1 MKWREIGPNLRE
13 LWHRP
18 AGPMNWKNPIRVFA
32 ILGWLVVQVFV
43 LLGWAGWRVFQ
54 GLMLLGWAVF
64 RGGQFVLG
72 LPPLLLFF
80 FAGLWYAV
88 WSFVRRPF
96 PSFAEAPILALVQYH
111 TPDVFTTMLVWYYL
125 SPLVAVML
133 CGVISVTVWKV
144 WLEGRRR
151 DFAPFAKLPPWP
163 LSADQETPAIV
174 IGEVHH
180 PIEAREIF
188 SPSWLTIPERGL
200 YTGVAIFGAVGS
212 GKTSACMNPFARQLL
227 GWQAHNPHMR
237 AAALILEVKGDF
249 CHDIRQILVEAGRG
263 EDYIEIGMNSHSQ
276 WNPLSAWWL
285 DSYSL
290 AYTVS
295 SLLNQLF
302 GKGKEPFW
310 QQAYTNLVRW
320 IIELHR
326 VFPQRWVTLQQVYRC
341 AIEPELFASKIEAA
355 QKLSDDLNTGTIFV
369 ESDALVPQLTHLE
382 QWNWTRTPGRQQH
395 QAVHTRPLKAKL
407 EELNITHEIVWQA
420 GPGKDTRERVEAINR
435 WFVHDW
441 QNLDN
446 KIKSSIVEGVSVFL
460 SMFDMPDVARVFC
473 PAAPYTTDDP
483 QAIILQ
489 AQIKRLKAEKEAAA
503 AKAAEPQPQPEAEPQ
518 PEGEAEAEARSRP
531 EAEPQP
537 EGEPEAE
544 AAEPVKAAQPEA
556 EPQPEGEAE
565 AEAAEPQP
573 QPETDDKTPKA
584 AEIRY
589 TWGGQP
595 KTRAAEPE
603 PVKAAQPEPEP
614 ETKPDDKTTQE
625 AKPKPDKAKEAPWI
639 ITEAET
645 DDKTPQTPDPST
657 ESNQPP
663 TQEEAAIT
671 RHLPPIYQLIEQGKV
686 LALNMP
692 AGINPALS
700 RAVGVMLKNAWLQ
713 ALLMR
718 PAQMKANPGS
728 YFRPAV
734 FICDEY
740 QAFAS
745 VGEEDPSGD
754 EKSFALT
761 RQCRCIP
768 IVATQSISSLRAV
781 LGSSEAWRSLL
792 QTLRTRIFLSLSDD
806 ASAKIASELCGQVAK
821 IKESYTISET
831 SKRSEVSPLSGRAGG
846 GGGSMGATKSFREQ
860 REAVFHPRDFALLSN
875 CQAICLPYDGAQSLE
890 PRRVYLKPHYLPAEH
905 SYWRAKEAGK
915 I

>member
-32 ILGWLVVQVFV
+32 VLGWLVVQGFV

-54 GLMLLGWAVF
+54 GLMLLGWTVF
-64 RGGQFVLG
+64 RVVQFVLA
-72 LPPLLLFF
+72 LPALLLFF
-80 FAGLWYAV
+80 FAGVWYAV

-96 PSFAEAPILALVQYH
+96 PSLDEHPILALVQYH
-111 TPDVFTTMLVWYYL
+111 TPDFFSFMVLWYYL
-125 SPLVAVML
+125 SPFVAVML
-133 CGVISVTVWKV
+133 CGLISVTVWKV

-163 LSADQETPAIV
+163 LSADQKAPAIV

-180 PIEAREIF
+180 PVEAREIF
-188 SPSWLTIPERGL
+188 NPSWLTIPERGL

-227 GWQAHNPHMR
+227 GWQAGNPHLR
-237 AAALILEVKGDF
+237 AAALVLEVKGDF

-263 EDYIEIGMNSHSQ
+263 QDYIEIGMDSRSQ

-326 VFPQRWVTLQQVYRC
+326 VFPDRWVTLQQVYRC
-341 AIEPELFASKIEAA
+341 AIDPELFAAKIEAA
-355 QKLSDDLNTGTIFV
+355 EKLSDDLNTGTIFV
-369 ESDALVPQLTHLE
+369 KQHVLEAQVTHLAE
-382 QWNWTRTPGRQQH
+382 WDWTPTSGGQQQ
-395 QAVHTRPLKAKL
+395 QAVHTRPLEAKL
-407 EELNITHEIVWQA
+407 EELKITHEIVWES
-420 GPGKDTRERVEAINR
+420 GPGEDTRERVEAVKR

-441 QNLDN
+441 QALEN

-460 SMFDMPDVARVFC
+460 SMFDMPDVAKVFC
-473 PAAPYTTDDP
+473 PAAPHITDDP

-489 AQIKRLKAEKEAAA
+489 AQIKRLEAEKDAAA
-503 AKAAEPQPQPEAEPQ
+503 EKAGAAEKAAKKPKTAKKPQTVKAAEPEP
-518 PEGEAEAEARSRP
+518 
-531 EAEPQP
+531 
-537 EGEPEAE
+537 
-544 AAEPVKAAQPEA
+544 
-556 EPQPEGEAE
+556 
-565 AEAAEPQP
+565 
-573 QPETDDKTPKA
+573 DDKTP
-584 AEIRY
+584 
-589 TWGGQP
+589 Q
-595 KTRAAEPE
+595 AAEPE
-603 PVKAAQPEPEP
+603 PVKAAEAAWVVTEAQ
-614 ETKPDDKTTQE
+614 PDDK
-625 AKPKPDKAKEAPWI
+625 
-639 ITEAET
+639 
-645 DDKTPQTPDPST
+645 TPDPST
-657 ESNQPP
+657 ESNQAP
-663 TQEEAAIT
+663 TKEEASVT
-671 RHLPPIYQLIEQGKV
+671 RHLPPIYELIEQGKV

-700 RAVGVMLKNAWLQ
+700 RAIGVMLKNAWLQ

-718 PAQMKANPGS
+718 PAKMKANPGS

-905 SYWRAKEAGK
+905 SYWRAKEAGQ

>member
-1 MKWREIGPNLRE
+1 MKWREVGSYLRE

-32 ILGWLVVQVFV
+32 VAGWGLVQGFV

-54 GLMLLGWAVF
+54 GFMLLGWTVF
-64 RGGQFVLG
+64 RATQFVLA
-72 LPPLLLFF
+72 LPALLLFF

-96 PSFAEAPILALVQYH
+96 PSLDEHPILALVQYH
-111 TPDVFTTMLVWYYL
+111 TPDFFTFMVLWYYL
-125 SPLVAVML
+125 SPFVAVVML
-133 CGVISVTVWKV
+133 CGLISVTVWKV

-151 DFAPFAKLPPWP
+151 DFAPFAQLPPWP
-163 LSADQETPAIV
+163 LSADQKAPAIV

-180 PIEAREIF
+180 PVEAREIF

-227 GWQAHNPHMR
+227 GWQAGNPHMR

-249 CHDIRQILVEAGRG
+249 CHDIRQILVDAGRG
-263 EDYIEIGMNSHSQ
+263 QDYIELGMDARSQ

-326 VFPQRWVTLQQVYRC
+326 VFPERWVTLQQVYRC
-341 AIEPELFASKIEAA
+341 AIDPELFAAKIEEAE
-355 QKLSDDLNTGTIFV
+355 KLSDDLNTGTVFV
-369 ESDALVPQLTHLE
+369 SNDLVGSNKMALAEWVWERAGNPKE
-382 QWNWTRTPGRQQH
+382 Q
-395 QAVHTRPLKAKL
+395 QAVYSRALKEKL
-407 EELNITHEIVWQA
+407 DKLKITYEIVWEP
-420 GPGKDTRERVEAINR
+420 GPGEDTRQRVEAVKR

-441 QNLDN
+441 QALDN
-446 KIKSSIVEGVSVFL
+446 KIKSSIVEGGSVFL
-460 SMFDMPDVARVFC
+460 AMFDMPDVAKVFC
-473 PAAPYTTDDP
+473 PAAPHITDDP

-489 AQIKRLKAEKEAAA
+489 AQIKRLKAEKDAAA
-503 AKAAEPQPQPEAEPQ
+503 DKAGAAKPDADEAGAENAGAKKPQ
-518 PEGEAEAEARSRP
+518 
-531 EAEPQP
+531 
-537 EGEPEAE
+537 
-544 AAEPVKAAQPEA
+544 
-556 EPQPEGEAE
+556 
-565 AEAAEPQP
+565 
-573 QPETDDKTPKA
+573 A

-589 TWGGQP
+589 TCEGVTKKAQKP
-595 KTRAAEPE
+595 KTAKKPE
-603 PVKAAQPEPEP
+603 PVKAAQPEPVKAAEAAWVVT
-614 ETKPDDKTTQE
+614 EAEPDDKT
-625 AKPKPDKAKEAPWI
+625 
-639 ITEAET
+639 
-645 DDKTPQTPDPST
+645 PDPAA
-657 ESNQPP
+657 ESDQAEGTAP
-663 TQEEAAIT
+663 IS
-671 RHLPPIYQLIEQGKV
+671 RHLPPIYELIEQGKV

-692 AGINPALS
+692 AGINPALA

-718 PAQMKANPGS
+718 PAKMKANPGS

-745 VGEEDPSGD
+745 VGEDDPSGD

-905 SYWRAKEAGK
+905 SYWRAKEAGQ

>member
-1 MKWREIGPNLRE
+1 MKWREIAPYLRE

-18 AGPMNWKNPIRVFA
+18 AGPMNWKNPILVFA
-32 ILGWLVVQVFV
+32 VAGWLVVQVF
-43 LLGWAGWRVFQ
+43 
-54 GLMLLGWAVF
+54 MLLGWTVF
-64 RGGQFVLG
+64 RVVQFVLA
-72 LPPLLLFF
+72 LPALLLFF
-80 FAGLWYAV
+80 FGGVWYAV

-96 PSFAEAPILALVQYH
+96 PSLDENPLLALVEYH
-111 TPDVFTTMLVWYYL
+111 TPNFFDVLVIWYYV
-125 SPLVAVML
+125 SPFVAVML
-133 CGVISVTVWKV
+133 SGFLAVTVWKV

-151 DFAPFAKLPPWP
+151 YFAPFAKLPPWP
-163 LSADQETPAIV
+163 LDPKQKAPAIV

-180 PIEAREIF
+180 PVEAREIF

-227 GWQAHNPHMR
+227 GWQAGNPHMR

-249 CHDIRQILVEAGRG
+249 CHDIRQILVDAGRG
-263 EDYIEIGMNSHSQ
+263 QDYIELGMDARSQ

-310 QQAYTNLVRW
+310 QQAYINLVRW

-326 VFPQRWVTLQQVYRC
+326 VFPERWVTLQQVYRC
-341 AIEPELFASKIEAA
+341 AIDPELFAAKIEAA
-355 QKLSDDLNTGTIFV
+355 EKLSDDLNTGTVFV
-369 ESDALVPQLTHLE
+369 LRSTYKAQLINLAE
-382 QWNWTRTPGRQQH
+382 WNWVDAPKKKDVQVVYTRS
-395 QAVHTRPLKAKL
+395 VKAKL
-407 EELNITHEIVWQA
+407 DKLKIAHEIVWEP
-420 GPGKDTRERVEAINR
+420 GPGEDTRERVEAVKR

-441 QNLDN
+441 QALDN

-460 SMFDMPDVARVFC
+460 AMFDMPDVAKVFC
-473 PAAPYTTDDP
+473 PAAPHITDDP

-489 AQIKRLKAEKEAAA
+489 AQIKRLKAEKDAAA
-503 AKAAEPQPQPEAEPQ
+503 DKAGAAKPDADEAGAENAGAKKPQ
-518 PEGEAEAEARSRP
+518 
-531 EAEPQP
+531 
-537 EGEPEAE
+537 
-544 AAEPVKAAQPEA
+544 
-556 EPQPEGEAE
+556 
-565 AEAAEPQP
+565 
-573 QPETDDKTPKA
+573 A

-589 TWGGQP
+589 TCEGVTKKAQKP
-595 KTRAAEPE
+595 KTAKKPEPVKAAEPE
-603 PVKAAQPEPEP
+603 PVKAAQPEPVKAAEAAWVVT
-614 ETKPDDKTTQE
+614 EAEPDDKT
-625 AKPKPDKAKEAPWI
+625 
-639 ITEAET
+639 
-645 DDKTPQTPDPST
+645 PDPAA
-657 ESNQPP
+657 ESDQAEGTAP
-663 TQEEAAIT
+663 IS
-671 RHLPPIYQLIEQGKV
+671 RHLPPIYELIEQGKV

-692 AGINPALS
+692 AGINPALA

-718 PAQMKANPGS
+718 PAKMKANPGS

-745 VGEEDPSGD
+745 VGEDDPSGD

-905 SYWRAKEAGK
+905 SYWRAKEAGQ

>member
-1 MKWREIGPNLRE
+1 MKWREVGPYLRE
-13 LWHRP
+13 LWQRP

-32 ILGWLVVQVFV
+32 VLGWLVVQGFV
-43 LLGWAGWRVFQ
+43 LLGWVGWGVFQ
-54 GLMLLGWAVF
+54 GLMLLGWTVF
-64 RGGQFVLG
+64 RVVQFVVA
-72 LPPLLLFF
+72 LPALLLFF
-80 FAGLWYAV
+80 FGGVWYAV

-96 PSFAEAPILALVQYH
+96 PSLDEHPILALVQYH
-111 TPDVFTTMLVWYYL
+111 TPDFFSFMLLWYYL
-125 SPLVAVML
+125 SPFVAVML
-133 CGVISVTVWKV
+133 CGLISVTVWKV

-163 LSADQETPAIV
+163 LSADQKAPAIV

-227 GWQAHNPHMR
+227 GWQAGNPHLR
-237 AAALILEVKGDF
+237 AAALVLEVKGDF

-263 EDYIEIGMNSHSQ
+263 QDYIEIGMDSRSQ

-326 VFPQRWVTLQQVYRC
+326 VFPERWVTLQQVYRC
-341 AIEPELFASKIEAA
+341 AIDPELFAAKIEAA
-355 QKLSDDLNTGTIFV
+355 EKLSDDLNTGTIFV
-369 ESDALVPQLTHLE
+369 KQHVLEAQVTHLAE
-382 QWNWTRTPGRQQH
+382 WDWTPTSGGQQQ
-395 QAVHTRPLKAKL
+395 QAVHTRPLEAKL
-407 EELNITHEIVWQA
+407 EELKITHEIVWES
-420 GPGKDTRERVEAINR
+420 GPGEDTRERVEAVKR

-441 QNLDN
+441 QALDN

-460 SMFDMPDVARVFC
+460 SMFDMPDVAKVFC
-473 PAAPYTTDDP
+473 PAAPHITDDP

-489 AQIKRLKAEKEAAA
+489 AQIKRLKAEKDAAA
-503 AKAAEPQPQPEAEPQ
+503 EKAGAAEKAEPEAEPDDNT
-518 PEGEAEAEARSRP
+518 
-531 EAEPQP
+531 PQ
-537 EGEPEAE
+537 A
-544 AAEPVKAAQPEA
+544 
-556 EPQPEGEAE
+556 
-565 AEAAEPQP
+565 
-573 QPETDDKTPKA
+573 T
-584 AEIRY
+584 EIRY
-589 TWGGQP
+589 TWGGEP
-595 KTRAAEPE
+595 KAAKKPQT
-603 PVKAAQPEPEP
+603 VKAAEAAWVVTEA
-614 ETKPDDKTTQE
+614 EPDDK
-625 AKPKPDKAKEAPWI
+625 
-639 ITEAET
+639 
-645 DDKTPQTPDPST
+645 TPDPST
-657 ESNQPP
+657 ETNQAP
-663 TQEEAAIT
+663 TEEEASVT
-671 RHLPPIYQLIEQGKV
+671 RHLPPIYELIEQGKV

-718 PAQMKANPGS
+718 PAKMKANPGS

-745 VGEEDPSGD
+745 VGEDDPSGD

-860 REAVFHPRDFALLSN
+860 REAVFHPRDFALLGN

-905 SYWRAKEAGK
+905 SYWRAKEAGQ

>member
-1 MKWREIGPNLRE
+1 MKWREIGPYFRE
-13 LWHRP
+13 LWQRP

-32 ILGWLVVQVFV
+32 VASWLVFRGFV
-43 LLGWAGWRVFQ
+43 LLGWAGFRVFQ
-54 GLMLLGWAVF
+54 GFLLLGWVVF
-64 RGGQFVLG
+64 RVGQFVAG

-80 FAGLWYAV
+80 FAAV
-88 WSFVRRPF
+88 GWAGWSFVHRPF
-96 PSFAEAPILALVQYH
+96 PPLDEHPILVLVEYH
-111 TPDVFTTMLVWYYL
+111 TPNFFDAMVVWYYVT
-125 SPLVAVML
+125 PFAVVML
-133 CGVISVTVWKV
+133 TGFISVTIWRV
-144 WLEGRRR
+144 WLEGRRS
-151 DFAPFAKLPPWP
+151 DFASFSKLPPWP
-163 LSADQETPAIV
+163 LDPKQKAPAIV

-180 PIEAREIF
+180 PVEAREVF
-188 SPSWLTIPERGL
+188 NPSWLTIPERGL

-227 GWQAHNPHMR
+227 GWQAGNEGKR
-237 AAALILEVKGDF
+237 AAALVLEVKGDF

-263 EDYIEIGMNSHSQ
+263 QDYIELGMDARSQ

-320 IIELHR
+320 IIELYR
-326 VFPQRWVTLQQVYRC
+326 VFPERWVTLQQVYRC
-341 AIEPELFASKIEAA
+341 AIDPELFAAKIEEAE
-355 QKLSDDLNTGTIFV
+355 KLSDDLNTGTVFV
-369 ESDALVPQLTHLE
+369 AQNIYEAQLINLAE
-382 QWNWTRTPGRQQH
+382 WNWTNAPETKELKTIY
-395 QAVHTRPLKAKL
+395 TRPLKEKL
-407 EELNITHEIVWQA
+407 DALKIPHEIVWEP
-420 GPGKDTRERVEAINR
+420 GPGQDTRERVEAVKR

-441 QNLDN
+441 QTLDN
-446 KIKSSIVEGVSVFL
+446 KIRSSIVEGVSVFL
-460 SMFDMPDVARVFC
+460 AMFDMPDVAKVFC
-473 PAAPYTTDDP
+473 PAAPLTSDDP

-489 AQIKRLKAEKEAAA
+489 AAIKRARADKDAKEA
-503 AKAAEPQPQPEAEPQ
+503 KQPEAEP
-518 PEGEAEAEARSRP
+518 
-531 EAEPQP
+531 
-537 EGEPEAE
+537 EPELE
-544 AAEPVKAAQPEA
+544 ASK
-556 EPQPEGEAE
+556 
-565 AEAAEPQP
+565 
-573 QPETDDKTPKA
+573 PKA
-584 AEIRY
+584 AAGIVY

-595 KTRAAEPE
+595 KEANQPEPE
-603 PVKAAQPEPEP
+603 PVKTPEAPWVVVE
-614 ETKPDDKTTQE
+614 PDDK
-625 AKPKPDKAKEAPWI
+625 
-639 ITEAET
+639 
-645 DDKTPQTPDPST
+645 TPDPST
-657 ESNQPP
+657 ESNQAATP
-663 TQEEAAIT
+663 THPNIKQTAPIT
-671 RHLPPIYQLIEQGKV
+671 QHLPPLFELIEQGKV

-692 AGINPALS
+692 AGINPALA

-718 PAQMKANPGS
+718 PAEMKHSPGR

-745 VGEEDPSGD
+745 VGEDDPSGD

-905 SYWRAKEAGK
+905 SYWRAKEAGQ

>member
-1 MKWREIGPNLRE
+1 MKWSELGPFLRE

-18 AGPMNWKNPIRVFA
+18 AGPMNWKNPIRVLA
-32 ILGWLVVQVFV
+32 VAGWSVFQSLV
-43 LLGWAGWRVFQ
+43 LLGWAGWRTV
-54 GLMLLGWAVF
+54 
-64 RGGQFVLG
+64 RFVVG
-72 LPPLLLFF
+72 LPGPVIFI

-88 WSFVRRPF
+88 WHFVRRPF
-96 PSFAEAPILALVQYH
+96 PALGENPLLDLMDYH
-111 TPDVFTTMLVWYYL
+111 TPTFYGWVMLWYYAA
-125 SPLVAVML
+125 PFVTVML
-133 CGVISVTVWKV
+133 AGLFVMTIWKV
-144 WLEGRRR
+144 WFESRGGR
-151 DFAPFAKLPPWP
+151 DFATFGRLPTWP
-163 LSADQETPAIV
+163 LSPDQKAPGIV

-180 PIEAREIF
+180 PVEAREIF
-188 SPSWLTIPERGL
+188 NPSWLTIPERGL

-227 GWQAHNPHMR
+227 GWQAANPQKR
-237 AAALILEVKGDF
+237 AAALVLEVKGDF
-249 CHDIRQILVEAGRG
+249 CHDIRQILTEAGR
-263 EDYIEIGMNSHSQ
+263 EKDYIELGMEGRWQ

-326 VFPQRWVTLQQVYRC
+326 VFPERWVTLQQVYRC
-341 AIEPELFASKIEAA
+341 AIDPELFAAKIEEAE
-355 QKLSDDLNTGTIFV
+355 KLSDDLNKGTVFV
-369 ESDALVPQLTHLE
+369 ARSVYEAQLINLAE
-382 QWNWTRTPGRQQH
+382 WVWTNVAETKEL
-395 QAVHTRPLKAKL
+395 QAVYTRPMKAKL
-407 EELNITHEIVWQA
+407 DELKIVYRIVWEP
-420 GPGKDTRERVEAINR
+420 GPGDEIRDRVEAVKR

-441 QNLDN
+441 QTLDN
-446 KIKSSIVEGVSVFL
+446 KVKSSIVEGVSVFL
-460 SMFDMPDVARVFC
+460 AMFDMPDVAKVFC
-473 PAAPYTTDDP
+473 PEAPEFSDDP
-483 QAIILQ
+483 RAIEVQ
-489 AQIKRLKAEKEAAA
+489 AQIRRFA
-503 AKAAEPQPQPEAEPQ
+503 AKAAADRQEDDKKPHGEAGRNQPLTSIPSAKEETIKGAEP
-518 PEGEAEAEARSRP
+518 
-531 EAEPQP
+531 
-537 EGEPEAE
+537 
-544 AAEPVKAAQPEA
+544 
-556 EPQPEGEAE
+556 
-565 AEAAEPQP
+565 
-573 QPETDDKTPKA
+573 
-584 AEIRY
+584 
-589 TWGGQP
+589 
-595 KTRAAEPE
+595 
-603 PVKAAQPEPEP
+603 
-614 ETKPDDKTTQE
+614 
-625 AKPKPDKAKEAPWI
+625 
-639 ITEAET
+639 
-645 DDKTPQTPDPST
+645 
-657 ESNQPP
+657 
-663 TQEEAAIT
+663 
-671 RHLPPIYQLIEQGKV
+671 LPPLYELIEGGKV

-718 PAQMKANPGS
+718 PAKMKQSPGV

-745 VGEEDPSGD
+745 VGEDDPSGD

-768 IVATQSISSLRAV
+768 IVATQSISSLRSV
-781 LGSSEAWRSLL
+781 LGSSEAWRALL

-806 ASAKIASELCGQVAK
+806 ASAQIASELCGQVVK
-821 IKESYTISET
+821 IKAMYTISET
-831 SKRSEVSPLSGRAGG
+831 SKRAEVSPLSGRAGG

-905 SYWRAKEAGK
+905 SYWRAKEAGQ

>member
-1 MKWREIGPNLRE
+1 
-13 LWHRP
+13 
-18 AGPMNWKNPIRVFA
+18 
-32 ILGWLVVQVFV
+32 
-43 LLGWAGWRVFQ
+43 
-54 GLMLLGWAVF
+54 
-64 RGGQFVLG
+64 
-72 LPPLLLFF
+72 
-80 FAGLWYAV
+80 
-88 WSFVRRPF
+88 
-96 PSFAEAPILALVQYH
+96 
-111 TPDVFTTMLVWYYL
+111 
-125 SPLVAVML
+125 
-133 CGVISVTVWKV
+133 
-144 WLEGRRR
+144 
-151 DFAPFAKLPPWP
+151 
-163 LSADQETPAIV
+163 
-174 IGEVHH
+174 
-180 PIEAREIF
+180 
-188 SPSWLTIPERGL
+188 
-200 YTGVAIFGAVGS
+200 
-212 GKTSACMNPFARQLL
+212 MNPFARQLL
-227 GWQAHNPHMR
+227 GWQAGNPHLR
-237 AAALILEVKGDF
+237 AAALVLEVKGDF

-263 EDYIEIGMNSHSQ
+263 EDYIEIGMDSRSQ

-326 VFPQRWVTLQQVYRC
+326 VFPERWVTLQQVYRC
-341 AIEPELFASKIEAA
+341 AIDPELFAAKIEAA
-355 QKLSDDLNTGTIFV
+355 EKLSDDLNTGTIFV
-369 ESDALVPQLTHLE
+369 KTDALAPQLAQLE
-382 QWNWTRTPGRQQH
+382 QWGWTPTPRSQKH
-395 QAVHTRPLKAKL
+395 QAVYTRPLKEKL
-407 EELNITHEIVWQA
+407 DALKIAHEIVWEP
-420 GPGKDTRERVEAINR
+420 GPGEDTRERVEAIKR

-441 QNLDN
+441 QALDN

-460 SMFDMPDVARVFC
+460 SMFDMPDVAKVFC
-473 PAAPYTTDDP
+473 PAAPHITDDP

-489 AQIKRLKAEKEAAA
+489 AHIKRVKAEKDAAA
-503 AKAAEPQPQPEAEPQ
+503 EKAGAAEKA
-518 PEGEAEAEARSRP
+518 
-531 EAEPQP
+531 
-537 EGEPEAE
+537 EPEA
-544 AAEPVKAAQPEA
+544 
-556 EPQPEGEAE
+556 
-565 AEAAEPQP
+565 
-573 QPETDDKTPKA
+573 
-584 AEIRY
+584 
-589 TWGGQP
+589 
-595 KTRAAEPE
+595 
-603 PVKAAQPEPEP
+603 VKAAQPEPEP
-614 ETKPDDKTTQE
+614 NDKTPQAAQPE
-625 AKPKPDKAKEAPWI
+625 PVKAAAAAWVV
-639 ITEAET
+639 TEPEP
-645 DDKTPQTPDPST
+645 DDKTPQAAQPEPVKAAEAAWVVTEAEPDDKTPDPST
-657 ESNQPP
+657 ESNQAP
-663 TQEEAAIT
+663 TEEEAPIT
-671 RHLPPIYQLIEQGKV
+671 RHLPPIYELIEQGKV

-692 AGINPALS
+692 AGLNPALS

-718 PAQMKANPGS
+718 PAKMKANPGS

-846 GGGSMGATKSFREQ
+846 GGGGGSMGATKSFREQ

-875 CQAICLPYDGAQSLE
+875 CQAICLPYDGGQSLE

-905 SYWRAKEAGK
+905 SYWRAKEAGQ

>member
-1 MKWREIGPNLRE
+1 MKWRELVPYLRE

-18 AGPMNWKNPIRVFA
+18 AGPMNWKNPIRVLA
-32 ILGWLVVQVFV
+32 VAGWLVVQVFV

-64 RGGQFVLG
+64 RAGRFVAG
-72 LPPLLLFF
+72 LPAPVLFF

-96 PSFAEAPILALVQYH
+96 PSLDENPLLALVNYH
-111 TPDVFTTMLVWYYL
+111 TPNFFDVLVIWYYL
-125 SPLVAVML
+125 SPFVAVML
-133 CGVISVTVWKV
+133 SGLIAVTVWKV

-163 LSADQETPAIV
+163 LDLKQKAPAIV

-180 PIEAREIF
+180 PVEAREIF

-227 GWQAHNPHMR
+227 GWQAGNPQLR
-237 AAALILEVKGDF
+237 AAALVLEVKGDF

-263 EDYIEIGMNSHSQ
+263 QDYIELGMDARAQ

-326 VFPQRWVTLQQVYRC
+326 VFPERWVTLQQVYRC
-341 AIEPELFASKIEAA
+341 AIDPELFAAKIEEAE
-355 QKLSDDLNTGTIFV
+355 KLSDDLNIGTVFV
-369 ESDALVPQLTHLE
+369 PRKVLQAQLINLAEWDWTPAPGGQEE
-382 QWNWTRTPGRQQH
+382 Q
-395 QAVHTRPLKAKL
+395 ASYTRPMKAKL
-407 EELNITHEIVWQA
+407 DKLKIAYRTVWEP
-420 GPGKDTRERVEAINR
+420 GPGEETRERVEAVKR

-441 QNLDN
+441 QALDN

-460 SMFDMPDVARVFC
+460 AMFDMPDVAKVFC
-473 PAAPYTTDDP
+473 PAAPHITDDP

-489 AQIKRLKAEKEAAA
+489 AQIKRLKAEKDAAA
-503 AKAAEPQPQPEAEPQ
+503 DKAGTAKPDADEAGAENAGAKKPQ
-518 PEGEAEAEARSRP
+518 
-531 EAEPQP
+531 
-537 EGEPEAE
+537 
-544 AAEPVKAAQPEA
+544 
-556 EPQPEGEAE
+556 
-565 AEAAEPQP
+565 
-573 QPETDDKTPKA
+573 A

-589 TWGGQP
+589 TCEGVTKKAQKP
-595 KTRAAEPE
+595 KTAKKPEPGKAAQPE
-603 PVKAAQPEPEP
+603 PVKAAEAAWVVTEA
-614 ETKPDDKTTQE
+614 EPDDKT
-625 AKPKPDKAKEAPWI
+625 
-639 ITEAET
+639 
-645 DDKTPQTPDPST
+645 PDPAA
-657 ESNQPP
+657 ESDQAEGTAP
-663 TQEEAAIT
+663 IS
-671 RHLPPIYQLIEQGKV
+671 RHLPPIYELIEQGKV

-692 AGINPALS
+692 AGINPALA

-718 PAQMKANPGS
+718 PAKMKANPGS

-745 VGEEDPSGD
+745 VGEDDPSGD

-860 REAVFHPRDFALLSN
+860 REAVFHPRDFALLGN

-905 SYWRAKEAGK
+905 SYWRAKEAGQ

>member
-1 MKWREIGPNLRE
+1 MKWREIGSYLRE

-32 ILGWLVVQVFV
+32 VAGWLVVQVFV
-43 LLGWAGWRVFQ
+43 LLGWT
-54 GLMLLGWAVF
+54 VF
-64 RGGQFVLG
+64 RVVQFVLA
-72 LPPLLLFF
+72 LPALVLFF

-96 PSFAEAPILALVQYH
+96 PPLDENPILALVQYH
-111 TPDVFTTMLVWYYL
+111 TPNFFDVLVIWYYL
-125 SPLVAVML
+125 SPFVAVML
-133 CGVISVTVWKV
+133 SGLIAVTVWKV

-163 LSADQETPAIV
+163 LDPKQKAPAIV

-180 PIEAREIF
+180 PVEAREIF

-227 GWQAHNPHMR
+227 GWQAGSPQMR
-237 AAALILEVKGDF
+237 AAALVLEVKGDF

-263 EDYIEIGMNSHSQ
+263 QDYIELGMDARSQ

-326 VFPQRWVTLQQVYRC
+326 VFPERWVTLQQVYRC
-341 AIEPELFASKIEAA
+341 AIDPELFAAKIEAA
-355 QKLSDDLNTGTIFV
+355 EKLSDDLNTGTVFV
-369 ESDALVPQLTHLE
+369 LRSTYKAQLINLAE
-382 QWNWTRTPGRQQH
+382 WNWVDAPKKKDVQVVYTRS
-395 QAVHTRPLKAKL
+395 VKAKL
-407 EELNITHEIVWQA
+407 DKLKIAHEIVWEP
-420 GPGKDTRERVEAINR
+420 GPGEDTRERVEAVKR

-441 QNLDN
+441 QALDN

-460 SMFDMPDVARVFC
+460 AMFDMPDVAKVFC
-473 PAAPYTTDDP
+473 PAAPHITDDP

-489 AQIKRLKAEKEAAA
+489 AQIKRLKAEKDA
-503 AKAAEPQPQPEAEPQ
+503 
-518 PEGEAEAEARSRP
+518 
-531 EAEPQP
+531 
-537 EGEPEAE
+537 
-544 AAEPVKAAQPEA
+544 
-556 EPQPEGEAE
+556 
-565 AEAAEPQP
+565 
-573 QPETDDKTPKA
+573 A

-589 TWGGQP
+589 TCEGVTTKAQKP
-595 KTRAAEPE
+595 KTAKKPE
-603 PVKAAQPEPEP
+603 PVKAAEAAWVVTEA
-614 ETKPDDKTTQE
+614 EPDDKT
-625 AKPKPDKAKEAPWI
+625 
-639 ITEAET
+639 
-645 DDKTPQTPDPST
+645 PDPAA
-657 ESNQPP
+657 ESDQAEGTAP
-663 TQEEAAIT
+663 IS
-671 RHLPPIYQLIEQGKV
+671 RHLPPIYELIEQGKV

-692 AGINPALS
+692 AGINPALA

-718 PAQMKANPGS
+718 PAKMKAKPGS

-745 VGEEDPSGD
+745 VGEDDPSGD

-860 REAVFHPRDFALLSN
+860 REAAFHPRDFALLGN

-905 SYWRAKEAGK
+905 SYWRAKEAGQ

>member
-13 LWHRP
+13 LWQRP

-32 ILGWLVVQVFV
+32 VLGWLVVQGFV

-54 GLMLLGWAVF
+54 GLMLLGWTVF
-64 RGGQFVLG
+64 RVVQFVLA
-72 LPPLLLFF
+72 LPALLLFF

-96 PSFAEAPILALVQYH
+96 PSLDEHPILALVQYH
-111 TPDVFTTMLVWYYL
+111 TPDFFTAMLLWYYL
-125 SPLVAVML
+125 SPFVAVML

-163 LSADQETPAIV
+163 LSADQKAPAIV

-180 PIEAREIF
+180 PVEAREIF

-227 GWQAHNPHMR
+227 GWQAGNPHLR
-237 AAALILEVKGDF
+237 AAALVLEVKGDF

-263 EDYIEIGMNSHSQ
+263 QDYIEIGMDSRSQ

-326 VFPQRWVTLQQVYRC
+326 VFPERWVTLQQVYRC
-341 AIEPELFASKIEAA
+341 AIDPELFAAKIEAA
-355 QKLSDDLNTGTIFV
+355 EKLSDDLNTGTVFV
-369 ESDALVPQLTHLE
+369 KQHVLEAQVTHLAE
-382 QWNWTRTPGRQQH
+382 WDWTPTSGGQQQ

-407 EELNITHEIVWQA
+407 EELKITHEIVWES
-420 GPGKDTRERVEAINR
+420 GPGEDTRERVEAVKR

-441 QNLDN
+441 QALDN

-460 SMFDMPDVARVFC
+460 SMFDMPDVAKVFC
-473 PAAPYTTDDP
+473 PAAPHITDDP

-489 AQIKRLKAEKEAAA
+489 AQIKRLKAEKDAAA
-503 AKAAEPQPQPEAEPQ
+503 DKAGAGKADAK
-518 PEGEAEAEARSRP
+518 
-531 EAEPQP
+531 
-537 EGEPEAE
+537 
-544 AAEPVKAAQPEA
+544 K
-556 EPQPEGEAE
+556 
-565 AEAAEPQP
+565 
-573 QPETDDKTPKA
+573 PKA
-584 AEIRY
+584 AEIVY
-589 TWGGQP
+589 TSGGQP
-595 KTRAAEPE
+595 KAAKKPEPE
-603 PVKAAQPEPEP
+603 PVKAAEAAWVVTEA
-614 ETKPDDKTTQE
+614 EPDDKT
-625 AKPKPDKAKEAPWI
+625 
-639 ITEAET
+639 
-645 DDKTPQTPDPST
+645 PDPAA
-657 ESNQPP
+657 ESDQAEGTAP
-663 TQEEAAIT
+663 IS
-671 RHLPPIYQLIEQGKV
+671 RHLPPIYELIEQGKV

-692 AGINPALS
+692 AGINPALA

-718 PAQMKANPGS
+718 PAKMKANPGS

-745 VGEEDPSGD
+745 VGEDDPSGD

-905 SYWRAKEAGK
+905 SYWRAKEAGQ

>member
-1 MKWREIGPNLRE
+1 MKWREIGPYLTE
-13 LWHRP
+13 LWQRP

-32 ILGWLVVQVFV
+32 VAGWLVVQGFV
-43 LLGWAGWRVFQ
+43 LLGWAGFRVFQ
-54 GLMLLGWAVF
+54 GFLLLGWVVF
-64 RGGQFVLG
+64 RAGQFVVG

-80 FAGLWYAV
+80 FAAV
-88 WSFVRRPF
+88 GWAGWSFVHRPF
-96 PSFAEAPILALVQYH
+96 PPLEEHPILVLVEYH
-111 TPDVFTTMLVWYYL
+111 TPNFFDALVVWYYVT
-125 SPLVAVML
+125 PFAVVML
-133 CGVISVTVWKV
+133 TGFISVTIWRV
-144 WLEGRRR
+144 WLEGRRS
-151 DFAPFAKLPPWP
+151 DFASFSKLPPWP
-163 LSADQETPAIV
+163 LDPKQKAPAIV

-180 PIEAREIF
+180 PVEAREVF

-227 GWQAHNPHMR
+227 GWQADDEQKR
-237 AAALILEVKGDF
+237 AAALVLEVKGDF

-263 EDYIEIGMNSHSQ
+263 SDYIELGMDARSQ

-326 VFPQRWVTLQQVYRC
+326 VFPERWVTLQQVYRC
-341 AIEPELFASKIEAA
+341 AIDPELFAAKIEEAE
-355 QKLSDDLNTGTIFV
+355 KLSDDLNTGTVFMAKDTYEAQVINLAEWNWV
-369 ESDALVPQLTHLE
+369 DAPETQDDVQAVYTRPMKEKLDAL
-382 QWNWTRTPGRQQH
+382 
-395 QAVHTRPLKAKL
+395 K
-407 EELNITHEIVWQA
+407 ITHQIVWEP
-420 GPGKDTRERVEAINR
+420 GPGQDTRERVEAVKR

-441 QNLDN
+441 QTLDN
-446 KIKSSIVEGVSVFL
+446 KIRSSIVEGVSVFL
-460 SMFDMPDVARVFC
+460 AMFDMPDVAKVFC
-473 PAAPYTTDDP
+473 PVAPLISDDP

-489 AQIKRLKAEKEAAA
+489 AQIKRAKAEKD
-503 AKAAEPQPQPEAEPQ
+503 AKEP
-518 PEGEAEAEARSRP
+518 
-531 EAEPQP
+531 
-537 EGEPEAE
+537 
-544 AAEPVKAAQPEA
+544 K
-556 EPQPEGEAE
+556 
-565 AEAAEPQP
+565 
-573 QPETDDKTPKA
+573 
-584 AEIRY
+584 
-589 TWGGQP
+589 
-595 KTRAAEPE
+595 
-603 PVKAAQPEPEP
+603 QPEPEVEP
-614 ETKPDDKTTQE
+614 EPEAAPDGT
-625 AKPKPDKAKEAPWI
+625 
-639 ITEAET
+639 
-645 DDKTPQTPDPST
+645 TPDPAPWELVQAVIETDSD
-657 ESNQPP
+657 QAA
-663 TQEEAAIT
+663 AAIPPDT
-671 RHLPPIYQLIEQGKV
+671 KQTAPITQHLPPLFKLIEQGKV

-692 AGINPALS
+692 AGINPALA

-718 PAQMKANPGS
+718 PAKMKANPGS

-745 VGEEDPSGD
+745 VGEDDPSGD

-905 SYWRAKEAGK
+905 SYWRAKEAGQ

>member
-13 LWHRP
+13 LWQRP

-32 ILGWLVVQVFV
+32 VLGWLVVQGFV

-54 GLMLLGWAVF
+54 GLMLLGWTVF
-64 RGGQFVLG
+64 RVVQFVLA
-72 LPPLLLFF
+72 LPALLLFF
-80 FAGLWYAV
+80 FGGVWYAV

-96 PSFAEAPILALVQYH
+96 PSFDEHPILALVQYH
-111 TPDVFTTMLVWYYL
+111 TPDFFTAMLLWYYL
-125 SPLVAVML
+125 SPFVAVML
-133 CGVISVTVWKV
+133 CGLISVTVWKV

-163 LSADQETPAIV
+163 LSADQKAPAIV

-180 PIEAREIF
+180 PVEAREIF

-263 EDYIEIGMNSHSQ
+263 QDYIEIGMDSRSQ

-326 VFPQRWVTLQQVYRC
+326 VFPDRWVTLQQVYRC
-341 AIEPELFASKIEAA
+341 AIDPELFAAKIEAA
-355 QKLSDDLNTGTIFV
+355 EKLSDDLNTGTIFV
-369 ESDALVPQLTHLE
+369 KQHVLEAQVTHLAE
-382 QWNWTRTPGRQQH
+382 WDWTPTSGGQQQ
-395 QAVHTRPLKAKL
+395 QAVHTRPLEAKL
-407 EELNITHEIVWQA
+407 EELKITHEIVWES
-420 GPGKDTRERVEAINR
+420 GPGEDTRERVEAVKR

-441 QNLDN
+441 QALDN

-460 SMFDMPDVARVFC
+460 SMFDMPDVAKVFC
-473 PAAPYTTDDP
+473 PAAPHITDDP

-489 AQIKRLKAEKEAAA
+489 AQIKRLKAEKDAAA
-503 AKAAEPQPQPEAEPQ
+503 DKAGAAEKAEPEAEP
-518 PEGEAEAEARSRP
+518 
-531 EAEPQP
+531 
-537 EGEPEAE
+537 EPEAG
-544 AAEPVKAAQPEA
+544 PEH
-556 EPQPEGEAE
+556 
-565 AEAAEPQP
+565 
-573 QPETDDKTPKA
+573 KTPQA

-589 TWGGQP
+589 TWGGEAKAAKKPQTV
-595 KTRAAEPE
+595 KAAEPQPVEAAQPE
-603 PVKAAQPEPEP
+603 PVKAAEAAWVVTEA
-614 ETKPDDKTTQE
+614 EPDDKT
-625 AKPKPDKAKEAPWI
+625 PY
-639 ITEAET
+639 
-645 DDKTPQTPDPST
+645 PST
-657 ESNQPP
+657 ESDQAEGTAP
-663 TQEEAAIT
+663 IS
-671 RHLPPIYQLIEQGKV
+671 RHLPPIYELIEQGKV

-718 PAQMKANPGS
+718 PAKMKANPGS

-745 VGEEDPSGD
+745 VGEDDPSGD

-905 SYWRAKEAGK
+905 SYWRAKEAGQ

>member
-1 MKWREIGPNLRE
+1 MKWRELISFLRA

-18 AGPMNWKNPIRVFA
+18 AGPMNWKNPIRVLA
-32 ILGWLVVQVFV
+32 VAGWSVFQGLV
-43 LLGWAGWRVFQ
+43 LLGWAVGAPSASLQ
-54 GLMLLGWAVF
+54 GLPGPVIF
-64 RGGQFVLG
+64 I
-72 LPPLLLFF
+72 

-88 WSFVRRPF
+88 WHFVRRPF
-96 PSFAEAPILALVQYH
+96 PALGENPLLDLMDYH
-111 TPDVFTTMLVWYYL
+111 TPTFYGWVMLWYYAA
-125 SPLVAVML
+125 PFVTVML
-133 CGVISVTVWKV
+133 AGLFVMTIWKV
-144 WLEGRRR
+144 WFESRGR
-151 DFAPFAKLPPWP
+151 DFATFGRLPTWP
-163 LSADQETPAIV
+163 LSPDQKAPGIV

-180 PIEAREIF
+180 PVEAREIF
-188 SPSWLTIPERGL
+188 NPSWLTIPERGL

-227 GWQAHNPHMR
+227 GWQAANPQKR
-237 AAALILEVKGDF
+237 AAALVLEVKGDF
-249 CHDIRQILVEAGRG
+249 CHDIRQILTEAGR
-263 EDYIEIGMNSHSQ
+263 EKDYIELGMEGRWQ

-326 VFPQRWVTLQQVYRC
+326 VFPERWVTLQQVYRC
-341 AIEPELFASKIEAA
+341 AIDPELFAAKIEEAE
-355 QKLSDDLNTGTIFV
+355 KLSDDLNKGTVFV
-369 ESDALVPQLTHLE
+369 AGSTYEAQLINLAEWIWTDAPETKEV
-382 QWNWTRTPGRQQH
+382 
-395 QAVHTRPLKAKL
+395 QAPYTRPMKAKL
-407 EELNITHEIVWQA
+407 DELKIAYRIVWEP
-420 GPGKDTRERVEAINR
+420 GPGDEIRDRVEAVKR

-441 QNLDN
+441 QTLDN
-446 KIKSSIVEGVSVFL
+446 KVKSSIVEGVSVFL
-460 SMFDMPDVARVFC
+460 AMFDMPDVAKVFC
-473 PAAPYTTDDP
+473 PEAPEFSDDP
-483 QAIILQ
+483 RAIEVQ
-489 AQIKRLKAEKEAAA
+489 AQIRRFA
-503 AKAAEPQPQPEAEPQ
+503 AKAAADRQEDDKKPH
-518 PEGEAEAEARSRP
+518 GEAGRN
-531 EAEPQP
+531 QP
-537 EGEPEAE
+537 LTSIPS
-544 AAEPVKAAQPEA
+544 
-556 EPQPEGEAE
+556 
-565 AEAAEPQP
+565 
-573 QPETDDKTPKA
+573 
-584 AEIRY
+584 
-589 TWGGQP
+589 
-595 KTRAAEPE
+595 
-603 PVKAAQPEPEP
+603 
-614 ETKPDDKTTQE
+614 
-625 AKPKPDKAKEAPWI
+625 AKEETI
-639 ITEAET
+639 KGAE
-645 DDKTPQTPDPST
+645 
-657 ESNQPP
+657 
-663 TQEEAAIT
+663 
-671 RHLPPIYQLIEQGKV
+671 HLPPLYELIEGGKV

-718 PAQMKANPGS
+718 PAKMKQSPGV

-745 VGEEDPSGD
+745 VGEDDPSGD

-768 IVATQSISSLRAV
+768 IVATQSISSLRSV
-781 LGSSEAWRSLL
+781 LGSSEAWRALL

-806 ASAKIASELCGQVAK
+806 ASAQIASELCGQVVK
-821 IKESYTISET
+821 IKAMYTISET
-831 SKRSEVSPLSGRAGG
+831 SKRAEVSPLSGRAGG

-905 SYWRAKEAGK
+905 SYWRAKEAGQ

>member
-1 MKWREIGPNLRE
+1 
-13 LWHRP
+13 
-18 AGPMNWKNPIRVFA
+18 
-32 ILGWLVVQVFV
+32 
-43 LLGWAGWRVFQ
+43 
-54 GLMLLGWAVF
+54 
-64 RGGQFVLG
+64 
-72 LPPLLLFF
+72 
-80 FAGLWYAV
+80 
-88 WSFVRRPF
+88 
-96 PSFAEAPILALVQYH
+96 
-111 TPDVFTTMLVWYYL
+111 
-125 SPLVAVML
+125 ML
-133 CGVISVTVWKV
+133 CGLISVTVWKV

-151 DFAPFAKLPPWP
+151 DFAPFAQLPPWP
-163 LSADQETPAIV
+163 LSADQKAPAIV

-180 PIEAREIF
+180 PVEAREIF

-227 GWQAHNPHMR
+227 GWQAGNPHMR

-249 CHDIRQILVEAGRG
+249 CHDIRQILVDAGRG
-263 EDYIEIGMNSHSQ
+263 QDYIELGMDARSQ

-326 VFPQRWVTLQQVYRC
+326 VFPERWVTLQQVYRC
-341 AIEPELFASKIEAA
+341 AIDPELFAAKIEAA
-355 QKLSDDLNTGTIFV
+355 EKLSDDLNTGTVFV
-369 ESDALVPQLTHLE
+369 LRSTYKAQLINLAE
-382 QWNWTRTPGRQQH
+382 WNWVDAPKKKDVQVVYTRS
-395 QAVHTRPLKAKL
+395 VKAKL
-407 EELNITHEIVWQA
+407 DKLKITHEIVWEP
-420 GPGKDTRERVEAINR
+420 GPGEDTRERVEAVKR

-441 QNLDN
+441 QTLDN

-460 SMFDMPDVARVFC
+460 AMFDMPDVAKVFC
-473 PAAPYTTDDP
+473 PAAPHITDDP

-489 AQIKRLKAEKEAAA
+489 AQIKRLKAEKDAAA
-503 AKAAEPQPQPEAEPQ
+503 DKAGAAKPDADEAGAENAGAKKPQ
-518 PEGEAEAEARSRP
+518 
-531 EAEPQP
+531 
-537 EGEPEAE
+537 
-544 AAEPVKAAQPEA
+544 
-556 EPQPEGEAE
+556 
-565 AEAAEPQP
+565 
-573 QPETDDKTPKA
+573 A

-589 TWGGQP
+589 TCEGVTKKAQKP
-595 KTRAAEPE
+595 KTAKKPEPVKAAEPE
-603 PVKAAQPEPEP
+603 PVKAAQPEPVKAAQPEP
-614 ETKPDDKTTQE
+614 VKAAQPEPVKAAQPEPVKAAEAAWVVTEAEPDDKT
-625 AKPKPDKAKEAPWI
+625 
-639 ITEAET
+639 
-645 DDKTPQTPDPST
+645 PDPAA
-657 ESNQPP
+657 ESDQAEGTAP
-663 TQEEAAIT
+663 IS
-671 RHLPPIYQLIEQGKV
+671 RHLPPIYELIEQGKV

-692 AGINPALS
+692 AGINPALA

-718 PAQMKANPGS
+718 PAKMKANPGS

-745 VGEEDPSGD
+745 VGEDDPSGD

-905 SYWRAKEAGK
+905 SYWRAKEAGQ

>member
-1 MKWREIGPNLRE
+1 M
-13 LWHRP
+13 
-18 AGPMNWKNPIRVFA
+18 
-32 ILGWLVVQVFV
+32 V
-43 LLGWAGWRVFQ
+43 L
-54 GLMLLGWAVF
+54 
-64 RGGQFVLG
+64 
-72 LPPLLLFF
+72 
-80 FAGLWYAV
+80 
-88 WSFVRRPF
+88 
-96 PSFAEAPILALVQYH
+96 
-111 TPDVFTTMLVWYYL
+111 WYYL
-125 SPLVAVML
+125 SPFVAVML

-163 LSADQETPAIV
+163 LSADQKAPAIV

-180 PIEAREIF
+180 PVEAREIF

-227 GWQAHNPHMR
+227 GWQAGNPHLR
-237 AAALILEVKGDF
+237 AAALVLEVKGDF

-263 EDYIEIGMNSHSQ
+263 QDYIELGMDSRSQ

-326 VFPQRWVTLQQVYRC
+326 VFPDRWVTLQQVYRC
-341 AIEPELFASKIEAA
+341 AIDPELFAAKIEAA
-355 QKLSDDLNTGTIFV
+355 EKLSDDLNTGTIFV
-369 ESDALVPQLTHLE
+369 KQHVLEAQVTHLAE
-382 QWNWTRTPGRQQH
+382 WDWTPTSGGQQQ
-395 QAVHTRPLKAKL
+395 QAVHTRPLEAKL
-407 EELNITHEIVWQA
+407 EELKITHEIVWES
-420 GPGKDTRERVEAINR
+420 GPGEDTRERVEAVKR

-441 QNLDN
+441 QALDN

-460 SMFDMPDVARVFC
+460 AMFDMPDVAKVFC
-473 PAAPYTTDDP
+473 PAAPHITDDP

-489 AQIKRLKAEKEAAA
+489 AQIKRLKADKDAAA
-503 AKAAEPQPQPEAEPQ
+503 DKADPE
-518 PEGEAEAEARSRP
+518 
-531 EAEPQP
+531 
-537 EGEPEAE
+537 
-544 AAEPVKAAQPEA
+544 
-556 EPQPEGEAE
+556 
-565 AEAAEPQP
+565 
-573 QPETDDKTPKA
+573 
-584 AEIRY
+584 
-589 TWGGQP
+589 
-595 KTRAAEPE
+595 AEPE

-614 ETKPDDKTTQE
+614 DPVDKTPQAAEPEPVKAAEAAWVVTEAQPDDKT
-625 AKPKPDKAKEAPWI
+625 
-639 ITEAET
+639 
-645 DDKTPQTPDPST
+645 PDPAA
-657 ESNQPP
+657 ESDQAEG
-663 TQEEAAIT
+663 TAAIT
-671 RHLPPIYQLIEQGKV
+671 RHLPPIYELIEQGKV

-718 PAQMKANPGS
+718 PAKMKANPGS

-745 VGEEDPSGD
+745 VGEDDPSGD

-905 SYWRAKEAGK
+905 SYWRAKEAGQ